1 MSEREYI
8 DVTPTWTAIMPGMI
22 RVLQAGNAEGIRNI
36 TEELMRLAKA
46 VDDANKE
53 SADAED

>member
-53 SADAED
+53 SADA

>member
-1 MSEREYI
+1 MEREYI
-8 DVTPTWTAIMPGMI
+8 DVTPTWTQIMPGMI
-22 RVLQAGNAEGIRNI
+22 RVLQAGDPEGIRNI